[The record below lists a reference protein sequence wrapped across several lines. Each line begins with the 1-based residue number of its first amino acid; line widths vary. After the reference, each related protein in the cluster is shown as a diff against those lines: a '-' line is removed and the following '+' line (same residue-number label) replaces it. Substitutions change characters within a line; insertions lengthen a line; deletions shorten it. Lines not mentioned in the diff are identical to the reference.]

1 MECGDLSPL
10 LVGGGW
16 TPDRRIKPQTGGCDL
31 SQRPRRRLAGA
42 LQRRRKKTLSTNERD
57 LIVGG
62 QAVIEGVMM
71 RTPNAYAVAVRKA
84 DGTIVNI
91 SARLPKW
98 SDKYP
103 LLKLPVLRGSA
114 VLVQSMGL
122 GIKALNYSANEA
134 FGDAQEA
141 ETKEV
146 RVALTPAVIEGE
158 GDFAGLTGAIPG
170 LFPVP
175 TQKRAKDEMKK
186 GGTAAAAGSI
196 IFAMIFNLLLFVAAP
211 LLLTNALFIGAG
223 WAPSPAAT
231 ETTAGSR
238 QTPGAAANVSD
249 GSSTNAGSETVNDAW
264 YSRGRRT
271 VKTYLHPVRPS
282 VAFNLIDGGIRM
294 SFFLIMIFSFSL
306 LKDIRRVF
314 EYHGAEHKTV
324 FTWEKGLAL
333 TVANA
338 RPQPRQHPRCGTSFL
353 MVVMLV
359 SIALFSV
366 IKFDSLVY
374 NFLVR
379 VALVPLVAGL
389 SYEIIRLS
397 AKKESGWFFKLITK
411 PGVWLQNITT
421 QEPDDGQLEVAIEAL
436 KESLKLEPQTGEAA
450 LAPLS

>member
-1 MECGDLSPL
+1 M
-10 LVGGGW
+10 
-16 TPDRRIKPQTGGCDL
+16 
-31 SQRPRRRLAGA
+31 
-42 LQRRRKKTLSTNERD
+42 STNERD

-91 SARLPKW
+91 AARLPKW

-103 LLKLPVLRGSA
+103 LLKLPVLRGGA

-134 FGDAQEA
+134 FADAEEA
-141 ETKEV
+141 EAKDV

-158 GDFAGLTGAIPG
+158 GDFAGVTGAVPG
-170 LFPVP
+170 LFPIP
-175 TQKRAKDEMKK
+175 TQKRSKDELKK
-186 GGTAAAAGSI
+186 GGTSAAVGSI
-196 IFAMIFNLLLFVAAP
+196 IFAIIFNILLFVAAP
-211 LLLTNALFIGAG
+211 LLLTNALFIAVG
-223 WAPSPAAT
+223 WAPTPSAAAVSASRPNSESITATAT
-231 ETTAGSR
+231 EK
-238 QTPGAAANVSD
+238 ANEAS
-249 GSSTNAGSETVNDAW
+249 ANDAW
-264 YSRGRRT
+264 YVRT
-271 VKTYLHPVRPS
+271 WRSVRSYLHPVRPS
-282 VAFNLIDGGIRM
+282 ISFNLIDGLIRM
-294 SFFLIMIFSFSL
+294 TFFLIMIFSFSL

-314 EYHGAEHKTV
+314 QYHGAEHKTV
-324 FTWEKGLAL
+324 FTWEAGLPL
-333 TVANA
+333 TVDNA

-359 SIALFSV
+359 SIVLFSV
-366 IKFDSLVY
+366 IKFDSLLY

-379 VALVPLVAGL
+379 LALFPLVAGL

-397 AKKESGWFFKLITK
+397 AKKEGGWVFKLITR

-421 QEPDDGQLEVAIEAL
+421 QEPDDQQLEVAIEAL
-436 KESLKLEPQTGEAA
+436 KESLKLEPQTGEPA

>member
-1 MECGDLSPL
+1 
-10 LVGGGW
+10 
-16 TPDRRIKPQTGGCDL
+16 
-31 SQRPRRRLAGA
+31 
-42 LQRRRKKTLSTNERD
+42 
-57 LIVGG
+57 
-62 QAVIEGVMM
+62 M

-91 SARLPKW
+91 AARLPKW
-98 SDKYP
+98 SDRYP

-141 ETKEV
+141 ESKEV

-158 GDFAGLTGAIPG
+158 GDFAGLTGAVPG

-175 TQKRAKDEMKK
+175 TEKRAKDEMKK

-211 LLLTNALFIGAG
+211 LLITNALFIGAG
-223 WAPSPAAT
+223 WAPSPAPAVAT
-231 ETTAGSR
+231 GQQATGAVASVESNGS
-238 QTPGAAANVSD
+238 NVSVV
-249 GSSTNAGSETVNDAW
+249 SNDAW
-264 YSRGRRT
+264 YSRGWRT

-282 VAFNLIDGGIRM
+282 VAFNLIDGVIRM

-397 AKKESGWFFKLITK
+397 AKKESGWFFKSITK

-436 KESLKLEPQTGEAA
+436 KESLKLEPQIGEAA
-450 LAPLS
+450 LEPLS

>member
-1 MECGDLSPL
+1 MKD
-10 LVGGGW
+10 
-16 TPDRRIKPQTGGCDL
+16 
-31 SQRPRRRLAGA
+31 
-42 LQRRRKKTLSTNERD
+42 KTLSTNERD

-71 RTPNAYAVAVRKA
+71 RTPNAYAIAVRKA
-84 DGTIVNI
+84 DGTIVNTA
-91 SARLPKW
+91 ARLPKW

-141 ETKEV
+141 EAKEV
-146 RVALTPAVIEGE
+146 SVALTPAVIEGE
-158 GDFAGLTGAIPG
+158 GDFAGLTGAVPG

-196 IFAMIFNLLLFVAAP
+196 IFALIFNVLLFVAAP

-223 WAPSPAAT
+223 WAPAPSVPSSAAVAT
-231 ETTAGSR
+231 SQQTGGASERGPHAGSPR
-238 QTPGAAANVSD
+238 GVQDGAVSNVGDGSNANNVS
-249 GSSTNAGSETVNDAW
+249 STSNDAW
-264 YSRGRRT
+264 YSRAWRN

-282 VAFNLIDGGIRM
+282 VAFNLIDGLIRM
-294 SFFLIMIFSFSL
+294 TFFLIMIFSFSL

-324 FTWEKGLAL
+324 FTWEAGLPL
-333 TVANA
+333 TVENA

-366 IKFDSLVY
+366 IKFDSLLY

-379 VALVPLVAGL
+379 LALVPLVAGL
-389 SYEIIRLS
+389 SYEIIRFS
-397 AKKESGWFFKLITK
+397 ARKESGWFFKLITR
-411 PGVWLQNITT
+411 PGMWLQNITT